1 MKVEFDPFKN
11 RRNVRYIAFI
21 AILFKIQAKKVSP
34 LYSPLLLPMY
44 RPSLTVILV
53 TV

>member
-1 MKVEFDPFKN
+1 MVVKIYKN
-11 RRNVRYIAFI
+11 GFQIIRFYDSD
-21 AILFKIQAKKVSP
+21 FKIQAKKVSP

-44 RPSLTVILV
+44 RAPLTVILA